1 MAIEE
6 DPPAGVPEWVVTY
19 GDMMSLLL
27 TFFIMLVSMSEMK
40 TDDGKF
46 RALIDSLEQVFG
58 PEIGLYS
65 SPGKGLPKSSVYDKL
80 ASLGSSADG
89 GMLKGNKKSKGPGGT
104 NGTVRKIRDGQVITL
119 GGPVAFD
126 RFSAELSPSALSDL
140 QAIIAAIRDKPNRVE
155 VRGHDAPE
163 PFPPDCPYRD
173 SVDLSFARAH
183 AVARQLVEAGILS
196 DRIRISAAGNAEPRA
211 LARGIDSQAANRRVD
226 LFLIDAYI
234 TAPTEATGGAS
245 P

>member
-46 RALIDSLEQVFG
+46 RALMDSLEQVFG
-58 PEIGLYS
+58 PEIGLHS

-183 AVARQLVEAGILS
+183 AV
-196 DRIRISAAGNAEPRA
+196 
-211 LARGIDSQAANRRVD
+211 DSQAVNRRVD